1 MGYCTLPFE
10 SGVKKAENNIL
21 LLFLGIVKFLLA
33 KCLLI

>member
-21 LLFLGIVKFLLA
+21 LLFLGIVLHCKM
-33 KCLLI
+33 KCDKS